1 MRPLLV
7 LTGGSGLLSLNCA
20 LLLRG
25 QYDVVLLQ
33 HKRNVTLAGAVDM
46 RVDLGSVDA
55 IRDCLEQ
62 LKPKVLIHAA
72 GLTDVAYCEK
82 NPSLAHAVN
91 AKIAGVVAEAC
102 EQTGTRMV
110 HISTDHLSDGT
121 LHRATETDKVE
132 PLNVYGKSKLCGEQ
146 AVLENNS
153 QPIIVRTNFFGWGTS
168 FRASFSDF
176 IYRNLSSNKPV
187 NLYSD
192 ILYSP
197 ILIADLCV
205 NLLRLSRSDVSGVF
219 NVVGDDVVSKYQFGV
234 QMAKFFRLN
243 ADLINPVEYF
253 TEHTDQIKRPRDMS
267 LSNRKI
273 SDFSGQKVGG
283 VDDFFIRL
291 RCQMD
296 YGQKSELSA
305 L

>member
-1 MRPLLV
+1 MFTASQNCV
-7 LTGGSGLLSLNCA
+7 GEGG
-20 LLLRG
+20 
-25 QYDVVLLQ
+25 
-33 HKRNVTLAGAVDM
+33 
-46 RVDLGSVDA
+46 
-55 IRDCLEQ
+55 
-62 LKPKVLIHAA
+62 P
-72 GLTDVAYCEK
+72 EK
-82 NPSLAHAVN
+82 
-91 AKIAGVVAEAC
+91 
-102 EQTGTRMV
+102 
-110 HISTDHLSDGT
+110 
-121 LHRATETDKVE
+121 
-132 PLNVYGKSKLCGEQ
+132 
-146 AVLENNS
+146 NS

-176 IYRNLSSNKPV
+176 IYWNLSSNNPV

-205 NLLRLSRSDVSGVF
+205 HLLRLARSDVSGVF

-253 TEHTDQIKRPRDMS
+253 TADTDQITRPRDMS

-296 YGQKSELSA
+296 YGQQAELSA

>member
-20 LLLRG
+20 VLLRG

-33 HKRNVTLAGAVDM
+33 HKRDVTLGGAVSM
-46 RVDLGSVDA
+46 KVDLGSVDA
-55 IRDCLEQ
+55 IRDCLVQ

-102 EQTGTRMV
+102 EQTGTKMV

-121 LHRATETDKVE
+121 LHRATETDKVG
-132 PLNVYGKSKLCGEQ
+132 PLNVYGESKLCGEQ

-187 NLYSD
+187 NLYSHSVQPHFD
-192 ILYSP
+192 SGS
-197 ILIADLCV
+197 LCSFAKACKIGCV
-205 NLLRLSRSDVSGVF
+205 RC
-219 NVVGDDVVSKYQFGV
+219 V
-234 QMAKFFRLN
+234 QCGWR
-243 ADLINPVEYF
+243 
-253 TEHTDQIKRPRDMS
+253 
-267 LSNRKI
+267 
-273 SDFSGQKVGG
+273 
-283 VDDFFIRL
+283 
-291 RCQMD
+291 
-296 YGQKSELSA
+296 
-305 L
+305 